1 MTRSSKDDELFPA
14 LPEPMSVPLGI
25 NRRAF
30 LMRNAA
36 IGAAA
41 VMTGTTWSPEARAQ
55 QAATEAGAQQ
65 AKKAAAGGDA
75 GLKMSSALSPD
86 LDVVKSS
93 KGPVMTVAD
102 EFYKVGPGPSSSHTI
117 GPMRITYD
125 FYQRCE
131 KLPADQ
137 LAQATG
143 LKMSSALSPDLDVVK
158 ASKGPVM
165 TVADEFYKVGP
176 GPSSSHTIGPMRIT
190 YDFYQRCEKLPADQL
205 AQATGLKVHLF
216 GSLSATGKGHGT
228 ERASLAGLVGKEPA
242 TVDPRFLDEMI
253 AKPDQTYPV
262 KLGSKTFNLS
272 LADIVYDAP
281 KGDFP
286 HPNTMTARLMAGDKV
301 LYEQEYYSVGGGFI
315 EWKGYQPPKKGQPK
329 YPYATMKELRQH
341 AEKNNLSVADVVMA
355 NEVAVSGKN
364 EEQINAFLD
373 KIANAMI
380 ATVKTGLSYKDDVLP
395 GPIKLHSK
403 AATVYERAM
412 DDTYM
417 SDRAIGLVSA
427 FALAASEENARGH
440 LVITA
445 PTGGS
450 AGVMPAVVY
459 ALTQSGR
466 AVPMDKIREGLLAGL
481 AVGYLCK
488 HNATLAAAE
497 GGCQAEIGVASA
509 MAAALITQVQ
519 DQPPHVIENAAES
532 ALEHHLGMTCDPVAG
547 YVQVPCIER
556 CAFGAVKAWVAAM
569 IATNE
574 IASRHRVDLDTTI
587 KTLADTAR
595 DMNPKYKETSEAGL
609 AQNLTLC

>member
-1 MTRSSKDDELFPA
+1 MTSSDQDDELLST
-14 LPEPMSVPLGI
+14 LPELPIVPSGL
-25 NRRAF
+25 NRRGF
-30 LMRNAA
+30 LMRHAA

-41 VMTGTTWSPEARAQ
+41 VMTGTTWTPEARAQ
-55 QAATEAGAQQ
+55 QAATEAAAQQ
-65 AKKAAAGGDA
+65 AKKEAGKDA
-75 GLKMSSALSPD
+75 SGLKMSSTLSPD
-86 LDVVKSS
+86 LDAVKKS

-125 FYQRCE
+125 FYQRC
-131 KLPADQ
+131 
-137 LAQATG
+137 T
-143 LKMSSALSPDLDVVK
+143 
-158 ASKGPVM
+158 
-165 TVADEFYKVGP
+165 
-176 GPSSSHTIGPMRIT
+176 
-190 YDFYQRCEKLPADQL
+190 KLPADQL

-262 KLGSKTFNLS
+262 KLGGKSFNLS
-272 LADIVYDAP
+272 LADVVYDAP
-281 KGDFP
+281 KGEFP
-286 HPNTMTARLMAGDKV
+286 HPNTMTCKLMAGDKV

-315 EWKGYQPPKKGQPK
+315 EWKGYEPPKKGQPK

-341 AEKNNLSVADVVMA
+341 AERNNLSIADVMMA
-355 NEVAVSGKN
+355 NEVSVSGKS

-373 KIANAMI
+373 KIAGAML

-403 AATVYERAM
+403 AATVWERAQ
-412 DDTYM
+412 DNKYE
-417 SDRAIGLVSA
+417 SDRAIAMVA
-427 FALAASEENARGH
+427 ACALAASEENARGH

-450 AGVMPAVVY
+450 AGVMPAIVY
-459 ALTQSGR
+459 ALTESQR
-466 AVPMDKIREGLLAGL
+466 KVTPEKIREGLLAGL

-497 GGCQAEIGVASA
+497 GGCQAEIGVASG
-509 MAAALITQVQ
+509 MAAAMIAQVMDSSPQ
-519 DQPPHVIENAAES
+519 VIENAAES

-556 CAFGAVKAWVAAM
+556 CAFGAVKAWTAFMV
-569 IATNE
+569 ATNE

-595 DMNPKYKETSEAGL
+595 EMNPKYKETSEAGL